1 MITVALHY
9 LSYYMTN
16 ADFASCLRTF
26 SKLFFIILTIIANW
40 KIYAKAGQT
49 RWAAIVP
56 IYSQCTYFEIS
67 WGSALWLLLA
77 LVPFVNIVVYI
88 ITPFKLAR
96 AFGRGVGFGFGMLL
110 LPGIF
115 SLILAFDN
123 STYHG
128 IPGKMPP
135 YPAPEAAPQT
145 AEAVQ
150 LPLQPA
156 QPAEP
161 PRPFKFCPDCG
172 TQAAGGC
179 FCRSCGR
186 RLD

>member
-1 MITVALHY
+1 MLTAALY
-9 LSYYMTN
+9 FLSYYTN
-16 ADFASCLRTF
+16 NFVLAAYLKVF
-26 SKLFFIILTIIANW
+26 SLLFVVVFTVIANW
-40 KIYAKAGQT
+40 KIYGKAGQT

-67 WGSALWLLLA
+67 WGSALWFLLTI
-77 LVPFVNIVVYI
+77 VPIANMIVYI

-96 AFGRGVGFGFGMLL
+96 AFGRGVGFGFGLLL
-110 LPGIF
+110 LPVVF

-145 AEAVQ
+145 AEAAQ